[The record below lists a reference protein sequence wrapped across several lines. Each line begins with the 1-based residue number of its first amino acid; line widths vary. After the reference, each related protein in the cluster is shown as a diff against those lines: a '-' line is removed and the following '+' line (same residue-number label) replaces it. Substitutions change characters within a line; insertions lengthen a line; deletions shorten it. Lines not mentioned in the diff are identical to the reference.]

1 MERKGFIGGSDAVTI
16 MSGQWYNLWEIK
28 TGRKEPD
35 DLSDNLA
42 VQLGIL
48 SESLNLQW
56 FEKEHDCVLASHQFE
71 YKEQYP
77 DINLTLKGTVDAHWD
92 NGLEAPIV
100 EAKHTNAFT
109 NMDKVLAYYMP
120 QLQFYMFMAK
130 ERSCYLSVIF
140 GNSKYESCCVSF
152 DKAYWHRMFDCI
164 KEFNSYVQK
173 DEEPIGFGEPIAT
186 EINHIPVDQ
195 MVVRNASTD
204 NMFVDRA
211 ATYIKY
217 QQHSVQFESAKKDLK
232 RMIDDNEREVY
243 CDQLQLKR
251 SKNGSVRI
259 NIRNQV

>member
-16 MSGQWYNLWEIK
+16 MSGQWYDLWEVK

-56 FEKEHDCVLASHQFE
+56 FEKEKNCVLEHHQFE

-77 DINLTLKGTVDAHWD
+77 DINLTLKGTVDAHW
-92 NGLEAPIV
+92 GAAIV

-120 QLQFYMFMAK
+120 QLQFYMFLAK
-130 ERSCYLSVIF
+130 QHGCFLSVIF
-140 GNSKYESCCVSF
+140 GNSKYESCHVMY

-164 KEFNSYVQK
+164 KEFNGYVQR
-173 DEEPIGFGEPIAT
+173 DEEPIGFGEPITT

-195 MVVRNASTD
+195 MVVRDASTD
-204 NMFVDRA
+204 NMFVDRS

-217 QQHSVQFESAKKDLK
+217 YQQSIQFENAKKDLK
-232 RMIDDNEREVY
+232 KMIDDNEREVY

-251 SKNGSVRI
+251 SKNGAVRI
-259 NIRNQV
+259 NIRNRV

>member
-35 DLSDNLA
+35 DLSNNLA

-48 SESLNLQW
+48 TESLNLDW
-56 FEKEHDCVLASHQFE
+56 FEKEHYCVLEHHQFE

-77 DINLTLKGTVDAHWD
+77 DINLTLKGTVDAHWGD
-92 NGLEAPIV
+92 AIV
-100 EAKHTNAFT
+100 EAKHTNAFNT
-109 NMDKVLAYYMP
+109 MEKLLTYYMP
-120 QLQFYMFMAK
+120 QLQFYMFLAK
-130 ERSCYLSVIF
+130 EQSCYLSAIF
-140 GNSKYESCCVSF
+140 GNHKYESCCVSF
-152 DKAYWHRMFDCI
+152 DKAYWDRMFAVI
-164 KEFNSYVQK
+164 KEFNGYVQR
-173 DEEPIGFGEPIAT
+173 DEEPIGFGEPIVA

-195 MVVRNASTD
+195 MVVRDASSD

-211 ATYIKY
+211 ATYIQYY
-217 QQHSVQFESAKKDLK
+217 QQSIQFENAKKDLK
-232 RMIDDNEREVY
+232 QMIGDDEREVY

-259 NIRNQV
+259 NVRNRV